1 MTIEI
6 VMPAMEMAQ
15 DNATLVAWLK
25 QEGEYVNK
33 GQALLTIETDKVN
46 VDIEAPGAGYL
57 ANVRARAGDKV
68 PVGQVIA
75 ELVPELVPAK
85 GTPPAATVKTIAISP
100 LAERL
105 AREFGVEPSAIK
117 PKGARIEKADV
128 MAYVDAQR
136 APAGEPPVKARLAP
150 ATPQARRLARE
161 HQLDVAALPTSG
173 AYGAVRVRD
182 VERAIETA
190 RAAAASQPAPIAA
203 PIPGSPVSAPAPSD
217 EYRVV
222 PIAGIRK
229 KIAERLQ
236 ASYQT
241 APHIAL
247 TLSADMT
254 EVQRLVEQLNPLVLE
269 QAGHALTITTV
280 LAKLVSGVLLRYPR
294 VNAHLVGDELREYN
308 AVHLGIAVA
317 LDEGLIVPVVRDANQ
332 KGLAQ
337 IQAEVTDLATRAR
350 AGGLKPGEV
359 RGSTFTLSNLGMFEI
374 ETFTAILNPP
384 EVGILSIG
392 SITDTAVK
400 VDGQIVMRPSMR
412 FTLNADHRA
421 VDGAV
426 AARFLQSLKQVI
438 ERPYRVLA

>member
-1 MTIEI
+1 MSIEI

-33 GQALLTIETDKVN
+33 GEALFTIETDKVN
-46 VDIEAPGAGYL
+46 VDVEAPGAGYL

-75 ELVPELVPAK
+75 ELVPELASAK
-85 GTPPAATVKTIAISP
+85 STPPTATQQTIAITP

-105 AREFGVEPSAIK
+105 ARELGVEPSTIK
-117 PKGARIEKADV
+117 PNGGRIEKADV

-136 APAGEPPVKARLAP
+136 AQAEQLTLKARLAP
-150 ATPQARRLARE
+150 ATPKARRLARE
-161 HQLDVAALPTSG
+161 HQLDVAGIQFSG

-182 VERAIETA
+182 VARAIETA
-190 RAAAASQPAPIAA
+190 RATAPRQAAAIATPAP
-203 PIPGSPVSAPAPSD
+203 GD

-222 PIAGIRK
+222 PVAGIRK
-229 KIAERLQ
+229 TIANRLQ

-254 EVQRLVEQLNPLVLE
+254 EMQRLMEQLNPTVLE
-269 QAGHALTITTV
+269 QSGHALTLTTV
-280 LAKLVSGVLLRYPR
+280 LAKLVSSVLLRHPR
-294 VNAHLVGDELREYN
+294 VNAHLVGKEIREYN
-308 AVHLGIAVA
+308 VVHLGIAVA
-317 LDEGLIVPVVRDANQ
+317 LADGLIVPVVRNVNQ
-332 KGLAQ
+332 KGLAA

-350 AGGLKPGEV
+350 SGELKPGEV

-374 ETFTAILNPP
+374 EQFTAILNAP

-400 VDGQIVMRPSMR
+400 VDGQIVLRPRMQ

-438 ERPYRVLA
+438 ECPYRVLV